1 MSLDIRIDNPGAFLD
16 LKIQQG
22 KLDQA
27 IRRGIVELT
36 RQYRQ
41 QLVSELRRPKSGIFY
56 AARGA
61 RSFYRRQR
69 VQTSLFGGQTA
80 TVTRQVRVTRA
91 TRAYRASRAGEAPA
105 VFTGTLLRSIRTKY
119 PAREKGY
126 GAKVFATRGLAFYR
140 HFLEF
145 GHGGA
150 RKGRKGRTGYA
161 APRPAFSPL
170 QARIERELP
179 ERVLA
184 AVDGFVRGGR

>member
-1 MSLDIRIDNPGAFLD
+1 MSLGIRIDNPGAFLD

-22 KLDQA
+22 KLDAA
-27 IRRGIVELT
+27 IRKSIVELT

-41 QLVSELRRPKSGIFY
+41 QLVSDLRRPKSGVFY
-56 AARGA
+56 GA
-61 RSFYRRQR
+61 RQSRAFYRRQR
-69 VQTSLFGGQTA
+69 VQTRLFGGQAA
-80 TVTRQVRVTRA
+80 TITRQVRITRA
-91 TRAYRASRAGEAPA
+91 TRAYRASRPGEPPA

-126 GAKVFATRGLAFYR
+126 GAKVFANRAMAFYR

-170 QARIERELP
+170 QARLERELQG
-179 ERVLA
+179 RVLA
-184 AVDGFVRGGR
+184 AVDTFARGA